1 MTKTLYILKD
11 QASFVQTAHVP
22 SLPPPSRFLPTPSKP
37 MQFKTQQ
44 PSLSEEVPQSRK
56 LLGSLTRAIPSTATD
71 SHRDLRL
78 RPVKIV
84 GIPSGHRRL
93 IFNISPSSLLI
104 DSHVSKKI
112 V

>member
-1 MTKTLYILKD
+1 
-11 QASFVQTAHVP
+11 
-22 SLPPPSRFLPTPSKP
+22 

-84 GIPSGHRRL
+84 GILWASPTHLQHFPFVSSDRFSRL
-93 IFNISPSSLLI
+93 KKNRIDIHSPFAYHSSQSEFQSLQSEFQSLL
-104 DSHVSKKI
+104 
-112 V
+112 